1 MVTAFIL
8 LLVKPG
14 EENTVA
20 EKMNGLDE
28 VKEISIV
35 YGEYDIVAKIE
46 KENMEDLQNFL
57 IKQIR
62 AMEEVERTSTLI
74 ALG

>member
-1 MVTAFIL
+1 MAYIL

-20 EKMNGLDE
+20 EKMNKLDE
-28 VKEISIV
+28 VKEISVV

-46 KENMEDLQNFL
+46 NKSMEGLQEFL
-57 IKQIR
+57 IKRIR

-74 ALG
+74 TIS

>member
-1 MVTAFIL
+1 MVIAYIL

-20 EKMNGLDE
+20 EKMNKLDE
-28 VKEISIV
+28 VNEISVV
-35 YGEYDIVAKIE
+35 YGEYDIVAKV
-46 KENMEDLQNFL
+46 ENKSMEELQNFL
-57 IKQIR
+57 IKKIR

-74 ALG
+74 AIN